1 MAHFKKYQDNQR
13 QWRWTFYADNGEEIA
28 VASESY
34 VREADCDHGINLVKR
49 QAATA
54 EVRSGASTGSY
65 R

>member
-1 MAHFKKYQDNQR
+1 MAHFKKHQDNQR

-34 VREADCDHGINLVKR
+34 VREVDCDHGINLVKR

-54 EVRSGASTGSY
+54 EVRSSAGSGSY